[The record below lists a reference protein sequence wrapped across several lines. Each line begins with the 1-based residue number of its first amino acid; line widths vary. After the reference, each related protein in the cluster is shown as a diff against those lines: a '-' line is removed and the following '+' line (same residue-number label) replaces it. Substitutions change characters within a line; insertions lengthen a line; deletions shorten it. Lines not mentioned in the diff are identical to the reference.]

1 MVIGSPLW
9 SVGHCDGPGIAQRQ
23 FCNGSRSRVERTSFY
38 QDIWAQSRPS
48 TRRGDMSFSRH
59 HQEAD
64 RIYPE
69 SPTASRRQLL
79 SQPQAGHRPLQ
90 MYPLVSELS
99 DDGIPVTVTCRVLKL
114 VRQDYYRWL
123 AAPITASEIE
133 EAYLANALFD
143 ACQRPPRRSR
153 VRLSLL
159 GRRGARQRLWGM
171 RTHGVEGLLAKR

>member
-48 TRRGDMSFSRH
+48 TRHEDMSFSRH

-69 SPTASRRQLL
+69 SPTASRGQLL
-79 SQPQAGHRPLQ
+79 SQPQAGRHPLQ
-90 MYPLVSELS
+90 KYPLVLDLAAE
-99 DDGIPVTVTCRVLKL
+99 GVPVAVTCRVLGFSTQAFNKW
-114 VRQDYYRWL
+114 RRN
-123 AAPITASEIE
+123 PISERDWD
-133 EAYLANALFD
+133 EAHLINA
-143 ACQRPPRRSR
+143 
-153 VRLSLL
+153 
-159 GRRGARQRLWGM
+159 
-171 RTHGVEGLLAKR
+171 